1 MENEFYN
8 PIKEGRSAKFKQK
21 ASITTDM
28 NAMVDLAFL
37 LLTFF
42 MLTTTMVKP
51 KVIELVMPVPD
62 DEDTEETVVQTIR
75 ESRALT
81 IMALPDNE
89 LYYYTGF
96 SEEEAIDT
104 AYGPDGIRSVL
115 IDHNESQDDPIVIIK
130 AHPESIFE
138 NIIDLIDEMNITRME
153 RYAFDEFGDKEFE
166 LLSDIGVNL

>member
-8 PIKEGRSAKFKQK
+8 PIKEGRSTKHKSK
-21 ASITTDM
+21 ANVTTDM

-62 DEDTEETVVQTIR
+62 DEDTEEAIVQTIK

-81 IMALPDNE
+81 ILALPDNE
-89 LYYYTGF
+89 LYYYIGF
-96 SEEEAIDT
+96 SEAKAIET
-104 AYGPDGIRSVL
+104 EYGATGIRSVL
-115 IDHNESQDDPIVIIK
+115 KEHQENQTEPIIIIK

-138 NIIDLIDEMNITRME
+138 NIVDLIDEMNITRME
-153 RYAFDEFGDKEFE
+153 RYAFDKFGDKEFE
-166 LLSDIGVNL
+166 LLSQEGVNL